1 LTIIR
6 RITYNKTNILNQ
18 KIGEH
23 NMFLTNSPKP
33 LDNVFLEIGPLTI
46 MWYAVLILT
55 GAMTALVLAVYEGK
69 KIGVERPFLE
79 DLVLFGIP
87 IAVIGARFFYV
98 LFEWGNYK
106 NNLIDIF
113 KINEGGLAIYGA
125 VFFALP
131 WGYYLSKKR
140 HVNFLKVIDLGA
152 PGFLIAQAIGRW
164 GNFMNQEAHG
174 GEVTRQFL
182 ENLKLPRFIID
193 QMYINGTYYHPTF
206 LYESIWNIIGFV
218 IILFLRR
225 TKLLFVGDLGL
236 IYMIWY
242 GIGRYL
248 VEGMRTDSLYIGNT
262 GLRVSQVISI
272 VAVVAGIIVLILRHT
287 LKWKP
292 KYYFE
297 VIQEN
302 EVEHAA

>member
-1 LTIIR
+1 
-6 RITYNKTNILNQ
+6 
-18 KIGEH
+18 
-23 NMFLTNSPKP
+23 MFLTSSPKP
-33 LDNVFLEIGPLTI
+33 LDNVFFELEPFDLGPFTIGPLII
-46 MWYAVLILT
+46 MWYAVLILS

-69 KIGVERPFLE
+69 KIGVERSFLE

-87 IAVIGARFFYV
+87 IAVVGARLFYV
-98 LFEWGNYK
+98 IFEWSNYK
-106 NNLIDIF
+106 DNLIDVF

-125 VFFALP
+125 VIFALP

-140 HVNFLKVIDLGA
+140 NVNFLKVIDLGA

-206 LYESIWNIIGFV
+206 LYESLWNIVGFAIMLV
-218 IILFLRR
+218 LRR

-242 GIGRYL
+242 GIGRYFI
-248 VEGMRTDSLYIGNT
+248 EGMRTDSLYIGNT

-272 VAVVAGIIVLILRHT
+272 LLVLTGIIVLILRHT
-287 LKWKP
+287 SKWKQ
-292 KYYFE
+292 KYYYE
-297 VIQEN
+297 LISEN
-302 EVEHAA
+302 EVTHA